1 MHQKVLIALVTLV
14 TMGLL
19 LAVGVW
25 AYDDAQKDQIAPG
38 IKVGGVDIGG
48 RDADSA
54 RKLIEEKVVAP
65 LKQPVV
71 VSYQGTDYTLSPKR
85 LHEKADVNGMVQE
98 AIDRSRQGNILDRV
112 SRYAGGG
119 DVNVNLEPRV
129 GYDKSAVKDFVNEL
143 AGKIDQDAVNATV
156 VPSGGRLRQE
166 AGQPGLAIE
175 ASKMTAAINH
185 AARSPGRDQAIPAVV
200 TQTKPD
206 VSKKDLAQA
215 YPRYIYVDR
224 SAFTLRFYHHLKLE
238 KSYTIAVGQQGLET
252 PGRPLPRAGQADRSL
267 LARPQLGVGGQ
278 PGRPGDPTRAGG
290 SAQGPLDRDLR
301 RRRHP
306 RHRRALLARLGSLAR
321 VRANGDSRRDRPLQP
336 RSGRRPHFHSVTSH
350 VRARRVQAPGGEVM
364 SMGAP
369 APEVTLSESW
379 NEALALFDRDLSARS
394 AAEAT
399 RKAYSNDVGQLA
411 AWADSMDRDP
421 ASLGHRE
428 LRRFAAVL
436 SERGISKAGV
446 ARKLAAIRAFY
457 GALVRSGDLAS
468 NPADLVATP
477 KQDRKLPRVL
487 SREEMQ
493 NLLDGIPA
501 GTPLEMR
508 DRAMLELA
516 YSCGLRAE
524 EVVNL
529 NLDSPDFDGERL
541 RIEGKGGKTRLVP
554 MGEPAQAALTRY
566 LERGRRTLVAAGS
579 EDALLVSK
587 SGRRLHPS
595 DVRRRLQRWV
605 REAAIA
611 GGVSPHALRHSFA
624 THLLEGGADLRS
636 IQELLGHASLSTT
649 QVYTQVEPSWLQSQY
664 ARSHPR
670 A

>member
-1 MHQKVLIALVTLV
+1 M
-14 TMGLL
+14 
-19 LAVGVW
+19 
-25 AYDDAQKDQIAPG
+25 Y
-38 IKVGGVDIGG
+38 
-48 RDADSA
+48 
-54 RKLIEEKVVAP
+54 
-65 LKQPVV
+65 
-71 VSYQGTDYTLSPKR
+71 
-85 LHEKADVNGMVQE
+85 
-98 AIDRSRQGNILDRV
+98 
-112 SRYAGGG
+112 
-119 DVNVNLEPRV
+119 
-129 GYDKSAVKDFVNEL
+129 
-143 AGKIDQDAVNATV
+143 
-156 VPSGGRLRQE
+156 
-166 AGQPGLAIE
+166 
-175 ASKMTAAINH
+175 
-185 AARSPGRDQAIPAVV
+185 
-200 TQTKPD
+200 
-206 VSKKDLAQA
+206 
-215 YPRYIYVDR
+215 
-224 SAFTLRFYHHLKLE
+224 
-238 KSYTIAVGQQGLET
+238 
-252 PGRPLPRAGQADRSL
+252 
-267 LARPQLGVGGQ
+267 
-278 PGRPGDPTRAGG
+278 
-290 SAQGPLDRDLR
+290 
-301 RRRHP
+301 
-306 RHRRALLARLGSLAR
+306 
-321 VRANGDSRRDRPLQP
+321 
-336 RSGRRPHFHSVTSH
+336 
-350 VRARRVQAPGGEVM
+350 
-364 SMGAP
+364 MGAR
-369 APEVTLSESW
+369 APEATLSESW
-379 NEALALFDRDLSARS
+379 TKALALFDRDLSARS

-411 AWADSMDRDP
+411 AWADAIERDP
-421 ASLGHRE
+421 ESLDHRD

-457 GALVRSGDLAS
+457 GALLRSGTVTS

-493 NLLDGIPA
+493 TLLDGIPA

-529 NLDSPDFDGERL
+529 NTDSPDFDGERL

-554 MGEPAQAALTRY
+554 MGEPAQAALTGY
-566 LERGRRTLVAAGS
+566 LERGRRALVGAGD
-579 EDALLVSK
+579 ERALLVSK

>member
-1 MHQKVLIALVTLV
+1 
-14 TMGLL
+14 
-19 LAVGVW
+19 
-25 AYDDAQKDQIAPG
+25 
-38 IKVGGVDIGG
+38 
-48 RDADSA
+48 
-54 RKLIEEKVVAP
+54 
-65 LKQPVV
+65 
-71 VSYQGTDYTLSPKR
+71 
-85 LHEKADVNGMVQE
+85 
-98 AIDRSRQGNILDRV
+98 
-112 SRYAGGG
+112 
-119 DVNVNLEPRV
+119 
-129 GYDKSAVKDFVNEL
+129 
-143 AGKIDQDAVNATV
+143 
-156 VPSGGRLRQE
+156 
-166 AGQPGLAIE
+166 
-175 ASKMTAAINH
+175 
-185 AARSPGRDQAIPAVV
+185 
-200 TQTKPD
+200 
-206 VSKKDLAQA
+206 
-215 YPRYIYVDR
+215 
-224 SAFTLRFYHHLKLE
+224 
-238 KSYTIAVGQQGLET
+238 
-252 PGRPLPRAGQADRSL
+252 
-267 LARPQLGVGGQ
+267 
-278 PGRPGDPTRAGG
+278 
-290 SAQGPLDRDLR
+290 
-301 RRRHP
+301 
-306 RHRRALLARLGSLAR
+306 
-321 VRANGDSRRDRPLQP
+321 
-336 RSGRRPHFHSVTSH
+336 
-350 VRARRVQAPGGEVM
+350 
-364 SMGAP
+364 MGAP

-379 NEALALFDRDLSARS
+379 HEALALFDRDLSARS

-411 AWADSMDRDP
+411 AWAASMDRDP
-421 ASLGHRE
+421 ASLGHRD

-457 GALVRSGDLAS
+457 GALVRSGEMTA

-529 NLDSPDFDGERL
+529 KMDSPDFDGERL

-566 LERGRRTLVAAGS
+566 LERGRRTLVGVGS

-595 DVRRRLQRWV
+595 DVRRRLERWV

>member
-1 MHQKVLIALVTLV
+1 M
-14 TMGLL
+14 
-19 LAVGVW
+19 
-25 AYDDAQKDQIAPG
+25 Y
-38 IKVGGVDIGG
+38 
-48 RDADSA
+48 
-54 RKLIEEKVVAP
+54 
-65 LKQPVV
+65 
-71 VSYQGTDYTLSPKR
+71 
-85 LHEKADVNGMVQE
+85 
-98 AIDRSRQGNILDRV
+98 
-112 SRYAGGG
+112 
-119 DVNVNLEPRV
+119 
-129 GYDKSAVKDFVNEL
+129 
-143 AGKIDQDAVNATV
+143 
-156 VPSGGRLRQE
+156 
-166 AGQPGLAIE
+166 
-175 ASKMTAAINH
+175 
-185 AARSPGRDQAIPAVV
+185 
-200 TQTKPD
+200 
-206 VSKKDLAQA
+206 
-215 YPRYIYVDR
+215 
-224 SAFTLRFYHHLKLE
+224 
-238 KSYTIAVGQQGLET
+238 
-252 PGRPLPRAGQADRSL
+252 
-267 LARPQLGVGGQ
+267 
-278 PGRPGDPTRAGG
+278 
-290 SAQGPLDRDLR
+290 
-301 RRRHP
+301 
-306 RHRRALLARLGSLAR
+306 
-321 VRANGDSRRDRPLQP
+321 
-336 RSGRRPHFHSVTSH
+336 
-350 VRARRVQAPGGEVM
+350 
-364 SMGAP
+364 MGA
-369 APEVTLSESW
+369 AVPEVTLSEGW
-379 NEALALFDRDLSARS
+379 REALAQFDRDLSARS

-411 AWADSMDRDP
+411 AWADALDREP
-421 ASLGHRE
+421 ASLDHRD

-457 GALVRSGDLAS
+457 GALVRAGTMAA

-493 NLLDGIPA
+493 TLLDGIPA

-529 NLDSPDFDGERL
+529 NTDSPDFDGERL

-566 LERGRRTLVAAGS
+566 LERGRRALVGAGD
-579 EDALLVSK
+579 EKALLVSK

-595 DVRRRLQRWV
+595 DVRRRLERWV

-649 QVYTQVEPSWLQSQY
+649 QVYTQVEPSWLQTQY